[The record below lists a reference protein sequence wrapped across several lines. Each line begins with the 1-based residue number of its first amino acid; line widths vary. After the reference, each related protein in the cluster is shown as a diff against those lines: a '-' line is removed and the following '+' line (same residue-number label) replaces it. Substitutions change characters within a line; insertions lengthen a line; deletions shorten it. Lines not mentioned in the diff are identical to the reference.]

1 MGSSVPQLFIP
12 ELIELYKQGLF
23 PYDKLITI
31 YAFDEINQA
40 AEDSKKRQYNQTGL
54 ACFRPKLAKSRW
66 NTFGD
71 ILENI

>member
-40 AEDSKKRQYNQTGL
+40 AEDSKKKAIQSNRSCVFP
-54 ACFRPKLAKSRW
+54 A
-66 NTFGD
+66 
-71 ILENI
+71 